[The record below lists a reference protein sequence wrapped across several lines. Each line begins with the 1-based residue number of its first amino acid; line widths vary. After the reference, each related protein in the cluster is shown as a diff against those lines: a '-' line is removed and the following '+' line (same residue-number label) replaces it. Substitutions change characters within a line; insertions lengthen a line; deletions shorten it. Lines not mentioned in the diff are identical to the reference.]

1 MCGCITLRD
10 KQRERVIVVA
20 KCRVTTNRD
29 HENDANNEAL
39 ISWFS
44 VIEEVAVNVKNR
56 QSDSSDGAE
65 ESDDVE
71 ESRNE

>member
-1 MCGCITLRD
+1 MR
-10 KQRERVIVVA
+10 
-20 KCRVTTNRD
+20 TNRD

-56 QSDSSDGAE
+56 QSDSSEGAE